1 MRTDNREIKNT
12 IISIYFVLIIVAVLL
27 ATVFK
32 SYNLVEGTSFYV
44 LIGLLIAVVVVHF
57 VARFFEY
64 DSDGAKVIITNRG
77 LILTDFLNYRE
88 NKIEIAREKLSGY
101 KIYNYYF
108 YKSLVVYTSL
118 SNGKITKERFNITLL
133 KRKKIKYVRQ
143 SLRKIIKENKSIKL
157 DR

>member
-12 IISIYFVLIIVAVLL
+12 IISIYFILIIAAILL

-32 SYNLVEGTSFYV
+32 SYNLVEGSSLYV

-64 DSDGAKVIITNRG
+64 DSDGAQVIITNSG
-77 LILTDFLNYRE
+77 LILTDYLNYRE
-88 NKIEIAREKLSGY
+88 NKIEIPREKLSGY
-101 KIYNYYF
+101 KIHNYYF
-108 YKSLVVYTSL
+108 YKSLVIYISH
-118 SNGKITKERFNITLL
+118 SNGKIDRERFNITLL
-133 KRKKIKYVRQ
+133 KYKKVKYVRQ
-143 SLRKIIKENKSIKL
+143 SLRKIIKENKSVKL